1 MMSIRTFFKLVE
13 IQTKLASLFP
23 FLIGSL
29 FVIYYY
35 ETFNLLNTLI
45 FFGSMLIFDLTT
57 TAINNYMD
65 YVKATNDK
73 YRKESNII
81 GQKNIPEKVVVR
93 TIFTLLFIAIGLGIW
108 LVFKTSLLV
117 LFVGIGCFA
126 VGVFYTFGPIPL
138 SRMPLGEV
146 FSGLTM
152 GFGIVFLIVYVNA
165 YDQGIIDFIWQ
176 GQFISFHADLKLLLE
191 IALVSAPCIFTIA
204 GVMLANN
211 LCDLEEDVLNERY
224 TLPFYLGKRRSINL
238 FNTLYILSFI
248 SILAAVYLNLMPVTA
263 LLSLVAIL
271 PVYHNVRQF
280 NQKQV
285 KSETFVLSIKNLVL
299 VNGAI
304 VTMLGISFFF

>member
-1 MMSIRTFFKLVE
+1 MSIRTFFKLVE

-35 ETFNLLNTLI
+35 ETFSLLNTLI
-45 FFGSMLIFDLTT
+45 FFSSMLIFDLTT

-65 YVKATNDK
+65 YVKATNNE

-81 GQKNIPEKVVVR
+81 GQKNIPEKLVVK

-165 YDQGIIDFIWQ
+165 YDQGIIDLFWQ
-176 GQFISFHADLKLLLE
+176 GQFVSFHADLRLLFE
-191 IALVSAPCIFTIA
+191 IALVSSPCIFTIA

-211 LCDLEEDVLNERY
+211 LCDLEEDISNQRY
-224 TLPFYLGKRRSINL
+224 TLPFYLGRRRSINL

-248 SILAAVYLNLMPVTA
+248 SILVAVYLKLMPIIA
-263 LLSLVAIL
+263 LVSLIAIL
-271 PVYHNVRQF
+271 PVYQNVRQF
-280 NQKQV
+280 NRKQV

-304 VTMLGISFFF
+304 VTMLGISFFL

>member
-1 MMSIRTFFKLVE
+1 MSIRTFFKLVE

-45 FFGSMLIFDLTT
+45 FFSSMLIFDLTT

-65 YVKATNDK
+65 YVKATNEK

-81 GQKNIPEKVVVR
+81 GQKNIPEKLVVK

-165 YDQGIIDFIWQ
+165 YDQGIIDLIWQ
-176 GQFISFHADLKLLLE
+176 GQFVSFHADLKLLFE

-211 LCDLEEDVLNERY
+211 LCDLEEDISNQRY

-248 SILAAVYLNLMPVTA
+248 SILVAVYLKLIPIIA
-263 LLSLVAIL
+263 LVSLIAIL
-271 PVYHNVRQF
+271 PVYQNVRQF
-280 NQKQV
+280 NRKQV

-304 VTMLGISFFF
+304 VTMLGISFFL

>member
-1 MMSIRTFFKLVE
+1 MSIGTFLKLVE

-45 FFGSMLIFDLTT
+45 FFSSMLIFDLTT

-65 YVKATNDK
+65 YVKATSDK

-81 GQKNIPEKVVVR
+81 GQKDIPEKLVVK
-93 TIFTLLFIAIGLGIW
+93 TIFTLLFIAIGLGVW

-176 GQFISFHADLKLLLE
+176 GQFISFQADLRLLLE

-211 LCDLEEDVLNERY
+211 LCDLKEDISNQRY
-224 TLPFYLGKRRSINL
+224 TLPFYLGRQRSINL

-248 SILAAVYLNLMPVTA
+248 SILLAVYLQLMPIIA
-263 LLSLVAIL
+263 LFSLVAIL
-271 PVYHNVRQF
+271 PVYQNVRQF
-280 NQKQV
+280 NRKQV

-304 VTMLGISFFF
+304 VTMLGISFFL